1 MYRHDLESFLYI
13 FLWIVISNGAENP
26 PVGSK
31 LRVWNR
37 GAWYELA
44 MQKTH
49 DMHKENFRETLAEF
63 PSTHNSLKPFA
74 EALRQIFFPIDGTLW
89 TGTNSASEFVYALYA
104 GNIGACLRG
113 HREREKE
120 LIV

>member
-1 MYRHDLESFLYI
+1 MYRHDLESFLYV

-44 MQKTH
+44 MQKSH

-63 PSTHNSLKPFA
+63 PTHNSLKPFA
-74 EALRQIFFPIDGTLW
+74 EALRQILFPIDGACGRGLIVRP
-89 TGTNSASEFVYALYA
+89 NSCMRFMRESL
-104 GNIGACLRG
+104 GRLRG

-120 LIV
+120 LII